1 MAGAAT
7 LEIPEGCLCIIMRSE
22 TVVSSIG
29 VTQAPSGQGIKYWHL
44 ADAPGGTL
52 HKRNKDKS

>member
-7 LEIPEGCLCIIMRSE
+7 LEIPEACLCTIMRSE

-29 VTQAPSGQGIKYWHL
+29 VTQAPSGQEIKH
-44 ADAPGGTL
+44 
-52 HKRNKDKS
+52 